1 MMNRKFAALAMVS
14 FIALGAAQVNAE
26 GNKGVAAVVNG
37 KDIMVTEIR
46 DVYDNMPEAKE
57 KVSFNEFYE
66 QTIRD
71 FVGNELVY
79 QAAEAEK
86 VTETPEYEKNVK
98 AAKREIASKLF
109 LKNKVDALLTDEQL
123 KKVYEEY
130 KKNFVSEKE
139 ISARHILVSDEA
151 KAKEV
156 ITKLDNGGDFNK
168 LAKEYSREPAELG
181 YFGKQTMV
189 PEFSDA
195 AFELKIGEYT
205 KEPVKTQ
212 FGYHVI
218 IVDDSR
224 DSKPQEFDK
233 VKMQLKAA
241 VAKAALDR
249 VLQNISNQ
257 AKVTMYDLDGKIIPD
272 TPTTTS
278 TPTK

>member
-14 FIALGAAQVNAE
+14 LLALGTSQANAE

-46 DVYDNMPEAKE
+46 DVYEAMPEAKE
-57 KVSFNEFYE
+57 KVTFDDFYE

-139 ISARHILVSDEA
+139 ISARHILVGDEA

-156 ITKLDNGGDFNK
+156 IGKLNKGGNFDD
-168 LAKEYSREPAELG
+168 LAKEYSKEPAALG

-195 AFELKIGEYT
+195 AFGLKVGEYT

-241 VAKAALDR
+241 VARAALDR

-272 TPTTTS
+272 TPAAS
-278 TPTK
+278 ITPEK

>member
-1 MMNRKFAALAMVS
+1 MSRKFAALAMVS
-14 FIALGAAQVNAE
+14 FIALGTAEANAE

-46 DVYDNMPEAKE
+46 DVYEAMPEAKE
-57 KVSFNEFYE
+57 KVTFDDFYE

-79 QAAEAEK
+79 QAAESEK

-139 ISARHILVSDEA
+139 ISARHILVSDED

-195 AFELKIGEYT
+195 AFKLKIGEYT

-224 DSKPQEFDK
+224 DSAPQEFDK

-272 TPTTTS
+272 TPATS
-278 TPTK
+278 GTPEK

>member
-1 MMNRKFAALAMVS
+1 MISRKFAALAMVS
-14 FIALGAAQVNAE
+14 FIALGTAEANAE

-46 DVYDNMPEAKE
+46 DVYEAMPEAKE
-57 KVSFNEFYE
+57 KVTFDDFYE

-79 QAAEAEK
+79 QAAESEK

-139 ISARHILVSDEA
+139 ISARHILVSDED

-195 AFELKIGEYT
+195 AFKLKIGEYT

-241 VAKAALDR
+241 VARAALDR

-272 TPTTTS
+272 TPAAS
-278 TPTK
+278 ITPEK

>member
-1 MMNRKFAALAMVS
+1 MNRKFAALAMVS

-224 DSKPQEFDK
+224 DSAPQEFDK

>member
-224 DSKPQEFDK
+224 DSAPQEFDK